1 MQQVVFEYM
10 PDKFFLNR
18 KVTLVLGGGGARGL
32 VHIGVI
38 RKLEE
43 LGFEIDEIV
52 GCSIGALIGGI
63 YAQGKLDILE
73 DWMQGLTKKS
83 VFNMMDF
90 SWRGLGMMK
99 GIKVFN
105 ALKAVIPDA
114 NIETFP
120 ILFKA
125 VATDL
130 NYEKEV
136 VLDFG
141 SMYDAIRASIA
152 IPAVFTA
159 IEDDTHVYVD
169 GGVLNPLPINHVTKK
184 ENIIVA
190 VNLESKPDK
199 QYSIIKKLDTKT
211 SNSLDILQASYYVM
225 RRKMSRMIIDLYQP
239 DIVVDI
245 PYNICNLWDYH
256 RAEFLVQ
263 KGREY
268 MDNAFKKKTH
278 LK

>member
-1 MQQVVFEYM
+1 ML
-10 PDKFFLNR
+10 DKGFLNR

-38 RKLEE
+38 RRLEE
-43 LGFEIDEIV
+43 LGFEIDEVV

-63 YAQGKLDILE
+63 YARGKMDVLE
-73 DWMQGLTKKS
+73 YWMQSLTKKS

-90 SWRGLGMMK
+90 SWKGLGMMK
-99 GIKVFN
+99 GVKVFN
-105 ALKAVIPDA
+105 ALKSVIPDA

-136 VLDFG
+136 VLDYG

-184 ENIIVA
+184 ENLIIA

-199 QYSIIKKLDTKT
+199 QYSMIKKLDTKT

-225 RRKMSRMIIDLYQP
+225 RRKMSRMIVDLYHP
-239 DIVVDI
+239 DVVVNI

-256 RAEFLVQ
+256 RADFLVK

-268 MDNAFKKKTH
+268 LDRALLYKT
-278 LK
+278 KT

>member
-1 MQQVVFEYM
+1 MLE
-10 PDKFFLNR
+10 KSFLNR

-32 VHIGVI
+32 VHIGII
-38 RKLEE
+38 RRLEE
-43 LGFEIDEIV
+43 LGFEIDEVV
-52 GCSIGALIGGI
+52 GCSIGALVGGI
-63 YAQGKLDILE
+63 YAQGKMDVLE
-73 DWMQGLTKKS
+73 DWMQLLTKKS

-90 SWRGLGMMK
+90 SWKGLGMMK

-105 ALKAVIPDA
+105 ALKSVIPDA

-159 IEDDTHVYVD
+159 VEEDNHVYVD

-184 ENIIVA
+184 ENLIIA

-199 QYSIIKKLDTKT
+199 QYSVIKKLDTKT

-225 RRKMSRMIIDLYQP
+225 RRKMSRLIVDLYHP
-239 DIVVDI
+239 DVVVDI

-256 RAEFLVQ
+256 RSKFLIQ

-268 MDNAFKKKTH
+268 IDKALKNKT
-278 LK
+278 KAK

>member
-1 MQQVVFEYM
+1 MSEK
-10 PDKFFLNR
+10 DFLNR

-43 LGFEIDEIV
+43 MGFEIDEIV
-52 GCSIGALIGGI
+52 GCSIGALVGGI
-63 YAQGKLDILE
+63 YAQGKMDVLE
-73 DWMQGLTKKS
+73 DWMFNLTKKS

-90 SWRGLGMMK
+90 SWKGLGMMK

-105 ALKAVIPDA
+105 ALKSVIPDA

-159 IEDDTHVYVD
+159 VEDDTHVYVD
-169 GGVLNPLPINHVTKK
+169 GGVLNPLPINHVTRK
-184 ENIIVA
+184 ENLIIA

-199 QYSIIKKLDTKT
+199 QYSVIKKLDTKT

-225 RRKMSRMIIDLYQP
+225 RRKMSRMIIDLYRP
-239 DIVVDI
+239 DVVVNI

-268 MDNAFKKKTH
+268 IDKAIKSKT
-278 LK
+278 KIE